1 MKKKVLV
8 LGDMLELGEHS
19 IEEHLKL
26 KNYIDFDRIYLLYLI
41 GNNMKFLYES
51 LPPMYKKITKYYNEK
66 TSLLEDLKNLVL
78 TNKGL
83 YILFKS
89 SHAVGLS
96 EVVKDLQKVVQQI

>member
-1 MKKKVLV
+1 
-8 LGDMLELGEHS
+8 
-19 IEEHLKL
+19 
-26 KNYIDFDRIYLLYLI
+26 
-41 GNNMKFLYES
+41 
-51 LPPMYKKITKYYNEK
+51 MYKKITKYYNEK